1 MCVYVFMWVHI
12 LVYAYTYE
20 EQRLMLGVL
29 IVPNPRVWKTASHW
43 HSLVSQSVPGILL
56 LSYRP
61 RTGFTDAHPI
71 VTFTGD
77 LGKQIQVLRL
87 VHQAFYHPS
96 HCPSPTRVWGTDA
109 WAVKSWEPGTLRL
122 QMRRFLSWK
131 VFELENLGQ
140 TEKRLADGGHGL
152 DNSLSKVAASYG
164 WDFPFKPLLALIKRH
179 VRIKPFLTY
188 SLLCFVLQLGPR
200 DFPC

>member
-12 LVYAYTYE
+12 LVYTYTYE
-20 EQRLMLGVL
+20 EQRLMLRVL
-29 IVPNPRVWKTASHW
+29 IVSNPRVWKTASHW
-43 HSLVSQSVPGILL
+43 HSLVSQSVPGILPSFL
-56 LSYRP
+56 P

-77 LGKQIQVLRL
+77 PGKQIQVLRL
-87 VHQAFYHPS
+87 AHQAFYQPS
-96 HCPSPTRVWGTDA
+96 HCPSPTRVWGADA
-109 WAVKSWEPGTLRL
+109 WTVKSWEPGKLRL
-122 QMRRFLSWK
+122 QMRRWV

-140 TEKRLADGGHGL
+140 TEERMADGGHGL

-164 WDFPFKPLLALIKRH
+164 WDFPFKPLLALIKGH
-179 VRIKPFLTY
+179 VGIKPFLTY
-188 SLLCFVLQLGPR
+188 SLLCFVLLQLGPR